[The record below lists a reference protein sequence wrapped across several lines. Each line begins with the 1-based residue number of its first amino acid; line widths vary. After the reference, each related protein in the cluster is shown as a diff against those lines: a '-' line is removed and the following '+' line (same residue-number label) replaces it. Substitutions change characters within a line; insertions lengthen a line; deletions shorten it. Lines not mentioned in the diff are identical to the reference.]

1 MPIQA
6 EGGKRLITTTLT
18 ELRNQAEHDLDL
30 AEAGE
35 TVRVFRNGKAVA
47 DLAPG
52 PPELPS
58 WKQRQAQPLRV
69 SGPEIARLILED
81 RGS

>member
-6 EGGKRLITTTLT
+6 SGGQRLITTTLT

-30 AEAGE
+30 VEAGE
-35 TVRVFRNGKAVA
+35 TVRVFRNGRAVA
-47 DLAPG
+47 GLAPV

>member
-1 MPIQA
+1 M
-6 EGGKRLITTTLT
+6 ITTTLT
-18 ELRNQAEHDLDL
+18 ELRSRAKHFLDL
-30 AEAGE
+30 VEAGE

-47 DLAPG
+47 DLAPV

-58 WKQRQAQPLRV
+58 WKLRQAQPLRV
-69 SGPEIARLILED
+69 SGSEIARLILED